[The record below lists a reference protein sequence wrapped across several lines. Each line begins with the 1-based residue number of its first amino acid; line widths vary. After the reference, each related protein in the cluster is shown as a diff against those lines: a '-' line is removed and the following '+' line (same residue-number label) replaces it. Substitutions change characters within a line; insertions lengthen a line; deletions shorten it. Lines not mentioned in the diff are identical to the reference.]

1 MTPDD
6 ILLVDRMG
14 KRYVRASCEELKL
27 HLPRK
32 YTYDRLEKLL
42 FQAAKPNGKRSLK
55 GSDLGLMKLEK
66 AQITL
71 SDFATTP
78 LKMQPTT
85 LSNRYRQVP
94 LEELV
99 GMLLNLAE

>member
-1 MTPDD
+1 MA
-6 ILLVDRMG
+6 DRIIIAQDSQSAESG
-14 KRYVRASCEELKL
+14 
-27 HLPRK
+27 
-32 YTYDRLEKLL
+32 TG
-42 FQAAKPNGKRSLK
+42 N
-55 GSDLGLMKLEK
+55 EK

-71 SDFATTP
+71 LDFATSP

-85 LSNRYRQVP
+85 LSSRYRQVP